1 MAVEK
6 KIKYDMQGGVKNYLG
21 KQKTASNVPLRW
33 KSGPNAPDT
42 ELAYITKAEKDLLLK
57 KDIHGSLKNGPNTGP
72 EGIMSLDSQGDMGGS
87 EDKGTNDDGSAN
99 SGKGDPDNNREQYG
113 AVGQYSG
120 PTSSPTSSDGPT
132 NIHVDDPNA
141 PPAYEIIGGKKYDV
155 TPATIDIRERAKV
168 KQAILNPTVKRNKI
182 FDPISNSFINPFA
195 PTVKTPLDRVKQILS
210 IVSVLSPHTLVGK
223 IGLGLNTYDK
233 VKTGLQTVS
242 SIADTFGINTDSI
255 TNSLSNNFS
264 GKKSNTTTN
273 TNTNNGGDGEGLASL
288 ENQASGYDEYILLL
302 QKLQSGNITDS
313 ERNRYNVLKNML
325 GI

>member
-1 MAVEK
+1 MSITRLQQARQMYALGKLVERVGF
-6 KIKYDMQGGVKNYLG
+6 QGGGRDAGAGSGFGDGPSSSGGDNDRP
-21 KQKTASNVPLRW
+21 TMADI
-33 KSGPNAPDT
+33 SGPKT
-42 ELAYITKAEKDLLLK
+42 TSSSTKGND
-57 KDIHGSLKNGPNTGP
+57 DDYSFTGP
-72 EGIMSLDSQGDMGGS
+72 RDLGVTTRT
-87 EDKGTNDDGSAN
+87 TNTID
-99 SGKGDPDNNREQYG
+99 
-113 AVGQYSG
+113 
-120 PTSSPTSSDGPT
+120 
-132 NIHVDDPNA
+132 A
-141 PPAYEIIGGKKYDV
+141 PEAKEFIGGVAYDV
-155 TPATIDIRERAKV
+155 TPATKDIRERAKV

-182 FDPISNSFINPFA
+182 FDPISNTFINTFA
-195 PTVKTPLDRVKQILS
+195 PTQKTMFDRVKQILS
-210 IVSVLSPHTLVGK
+210 IASVLSPHTLVGK

-302 QKLQSGNITDS
+302 QKLQSGNISDS
-313 ERNRYNVLKNML
+313 ERNRFNVLKNML

>member
-1 MAVEK
+1 MYALGKLVERVGF
-6 KIKYDMQGGVKNYLG
+6 QGGG
-21 KQKTASNVPLRW
+21 RDAGAG
-33 KSGPNAPDT
+33 SGFGD
-42 ELAYITKAEKDLLLK
+42 
-57 KDIHGSLKNGPNTGP
+57 GP
-72 EGIMSLDSQGDMGGS
+72 S
-87 EDKGTNDDGSAN
+87 
-99 SGKGDPDNNREQYG
+99 
-113 AVGQYSG
+113 
-120 PTSSPTSSDGPT
+120 SSDGDNDRPT
-132 NIHVDDPNA
+132 MADIAGPVSTTSSSPEGGEVDRPN
-141 PPAYEIIGGKKYDV
+141 PHTVSGTSKTSTVTGKQMQSAARDFVQTLNTNNAIRAAQTKTKFSPFDNF
-155 TPATIDIRERAKV
+155 TPT
-168 KQAILNPTVKRNKI
+168 
-182 FDPISNSFINPFA
+182 FA

-210 IVSVLSPHTLVGK
+210 IASVLSPHTLVGK

-288 ENQASGYDEYILLL
+288 ENQAGSYDEYILLL
-302 QKLQSGNITDS
+302 QKLQSGNISDS

>member
-6 KIKYDMQGGVKNYLG
+6 KIKYDMQGGVRNYLG

-87 EDKGTNDDGSAN
+87 EDKGTNEDGSAN

-120 PTSSPTSSDGPT
+120 PTSSPKDNDNTNREKGILSQFKGPKGTTGNINDLDDFDGPDKSAIGPT
-132 NIHVDDPNA
+132 SLFNI
-141 PPAYEIIGGKKYDV
+141 
-155 TPATIDIRERAKV
+155 
-168 KQAILNPTVKRNKI
+168 NK
-182 FDPISNSFINPFA
+182 FA
-195 PTVKTPLDRVKQILS
+195 PKVTKKTPLDYVKQILS
-210 IVSVLSPHTLVGK
+210 IASVLSPHTLVGK
-223 IGLGLNTYDK
+223 IGLGLTTYDK

-288 ENQASGYDEYILLL
+288 ENQSGSYDEYVLLL
-302 QKLQSGNITDS
+302 QKLQSGNISDV
-313 ERNRYNVLKNML
+313 ERTRYTMLKNML